1 MHQKLASKYK
11 KFKKIELQGDT
22 DKSAITL
29 GDFKLSLSI
38 TVGQE
43 DKKSQWRYRT
53 EWYHS
58 QQSHNRINNY
68 NIHVFLKHTSS
79 TYKN

>member
-43 DKKSQWRYRT
+43 DKKSQ
-53 EWYHS
+53 
-58 QQSHNRINNY
+58 
-68 NIHVFLKHTSS
+68 
-79 TYKN
+79 